1 MRRPKKRHKKF
12 IIPRTTVLIFI
23 FAALSMVLIHRL
35 FSLQIIH
42 GQEYAD
48 NFSIMTTKTR
58 TLKSTRGNIYD
69 RNGQVLASNE
79 LSYSITLEDSGD
91 YANNTE
97 KNRSLNGE
105 IYKIIQ
111 IIESNGDSISSDFR
125 ISVDSSGNYSYDVEG
140 TTLSRFKADVY
151 GHSYIDDLTTEE
163 ANASAQQMVE
173 DMLKRYEIPY
183 DHSDYKA
190 SELKKAQEAG
200 LPEQLTKEETLKIIS
215 VRYALSTTSFRKYI
229 PVTIATDASENTVA
243 AIQENKS
250 LLEGVDVQE
259 DSVRVYT
266 DSIYFAPL
274 LGYTGKISSDELA
287 DLRTENPDAGYSTTS
302 IVGKSGLEKVME
314 STLQGKDGS
323 EKVYVDYYGKVLQI
337 GEDSKKD
344 PVQGNNVYLTI
355 DKDLQ
360 IACYK
365 VLEQKIA
372 GVLVANIQNIKTFKA
387 DENTDASTIPIPIYD
402 VYYALLNNSVI
413 DIDHFTAADASETEQ
428 KIAAA
433 LERKQEE
440 IFQKVDEQ
448 LTGSDTKPYKDLSEE
463 MKGYVSYIVNDLLM
477 DKTGILSETS
487 IDKNDEMY
495 KAWTKDE
502 TISLQEYLTYAA
514 SQNWIDISK
523 FSDKNTYLDSTEVYQ
538 ELSAYISDYLSTDQ
552 DFSKMLYKYLLLDD
566 EITGKQL
573 CTVLYEQ
580 GVLSTD
586 DEDYQNFKAGNLS
599 AMDLMLHKISSLE
612 ITPAQLALDP
622 CSGSVV
628 ITDPSTGETLAC
640 VSYPGYDNNRLANTM
655 DSAYYNQ
662 LNTGRANIF
671 YNRATQEKTAPG
683 STFKMIS
690 ATAGLEE
697 GYIDA
702 YTTTYCSGSFNTV
715 TPSPKCWIYPGGH
728 GALNVVQSLQHSC
741 NVFYYQLGYNMGIDS
756 NGNYDS
762 DLGTDKLRKYAA
774 MYGLDRKSGV
784 EIPEAAPQISD
795 EYSIQSAIGQGTNNF
810 TVSQLNRYVTAVANS
825 GTVYDLT
832 LIDKTTDAAG
842 NLIKDY
848 SAEVDSTMDE
858 INSSTWDLIHQGMEQ
873 MVASSTTFTGLD
885 FSMAGKTGTAQHNEL
900 HADHVL
906 FVGYAPAEQPQLSIA
921 VRITYGYNSGYA
933 SEIGRDIAKVY
944 FNPETAGEL
953 ITGSAANLGEGIAG
967 D

>member
-1 MRRPKKRHKKF
+1 M
-12 IIPRTTVLIFI
+12 
-23 FAALSMVLIHRL
+23 
-35 FSLQIIH
+35 
-42 GQEYAD
+42 
-48 NFSIMTTKTR
+48 
-58 TLKSTRGNIYD
+58 
-69 RNGQVLASNE
+69 
-79 LSYSITLEDSGD
+79 
-91 YANNTE
+91 
-97 KNRSLNGE
+97 
-105 IYKIIQ
+105 
-111 IIESNGDSISSDFR
+111 
-125 ISVDSSGNYSYDVEG
+125 
-140 TTLSRFKADVY
+140 
-151 GHSYIDDLTTEE
+151 
-163 ANASAQQMVE
+163 
-173 DMLKRYEIPY
+173 
-183 DHSDYKA
+183 
-190 SELKKAQEAG
+190 
-200 LPEQLTKEETLKIIS
+200 
-215 VRYALSTTSFRKYI
+215 
-229 PVTIATDASENTVA
+229 
-243 AIQENKS
+243 
-250 LLEGVDVQE
+250 
-259 DSVRVYT
+259 
-266 DSIYFAPL
+266 
-274 LGYTGKISSDELA
+274 
-287 DLRTENPDAGYSTTS
+287 
-302 IVGKSGLEKVME
+302 
-314 STLQGKDGS
+314 
-323 EKVYVDYYGKVLQI
+323 LQI
-337 GEDSKKD
+337 GEDSKED

-440 IFQKVDEQ
+440 IFRKVDEQ

-640 VSYPGYDNNRLANTM
+640 VSYPGYDNNRLANNM
-655 DSAYYNQ
+655 DTDYYRK
-662 LNTGRANIF
+662 LNKDLSTPF
-671 YNRATQEKTAPG
+671 YNKATQERTAPG
-683 STFKMIS
+683 STFKPVTAI
-690 ATAGLEE
+690 AGLSE
-697 GYIDA
+697 GVITDNDYI
-702 YTTTYCSGSFNTV
+702 YCGGRFDKLQGAPLN
-715 TPSPKCWIYPGGH
+715 CWLLSGH
-728 GALNVVQSLQHSC
+728 GVLSIRDGIANSC
-741 NVFYYQLGYNMGIDS
+741 NVFFSETAYRLGQNAEGTFNDNTAMQQLI
-756 NGNYDS
+756 
-762 DLGTDKLRKYAA
+762 KYANLL
-774 MYGLDRKSGV
+774 GLDKKSGL
-784 EIPEAAPQISD
+784 EISEASPQVSNELPIP
-795 EYSIQSAIGQGTNNF
+795 SAIGQGTHSY
-810 TVSQLNRYVTAVANS
+810 TTSQLARYATVLASS
-825 GTVYDLT
+825 GNVYNLS
-832 LIDKTTDAAG
+832 LLDKSTDSDG
-842 NLIKDY
+842 NLIEDY
-848 SAEVDSTMDE
+848 TPEMIDHVELSQG
-858 INSSTWDLIHQGMEQ
+858 IWDDVHVGMEGVITKSNWGIFQ
-873 MVASSTTFTGLD
+873 DLNVTL
-885 FSMAGKTGTAQHNEL
+885 AGKTGTAQQSKNRANHS
-900 HADHVL
+900 L
-906 FVGYAPAEQPQLSIA
+906 FIGYAPADKPQIA
-921 VRITYGYNSGYA
+921 WAIRIANGYA
-933 SEIGRDIAKVY
+933 STNSELVAKDILNYYFGLKDETEILTGQAS
-944 FNPETAGEL
+944 TA
-953 ITGSAANLGEGIAG
+953 SNSNAG
-967 D
+967 TD